1 MTAASLAK
9 WRVVVDTGAA
19 VASGYT
25 ALHAQPQESGMAPDI
40 TTSSI
45 AHIIQLAVAPVF
57 LLAGIGS
64 TLSVL
69 TGRLGRIVDRSRS
82 LEERLGSAQ
91 VNELMAIRTELAR
104 LTERKRWINRAITLC
119 TLCAL
124 LVCLVIAVLFVG
136 EFVQIRLGIVVATF
150 FILTMTLLVS
160 GLLCFLRE
168 IYVAVHKE
176 RVPRGG
182 QK

>member
-1 MTAASLAK
+1 MAA
-9 WRVVVDTGAA
+9 
-19 VASGYT
+19 
-25 ALHAQPQESGMAPDI
+25 DI

-57 LLAGIGS
+57 LLTGIGS
-64 TLSVL
+64 LLAVL
-69 TGRLGRIVDRSRS
+69 AGRLGRIVDRARS
-82 LEERLGSAQ
+82 LEGRIGSTP
-91 VNELMAIRTELAR
+91 VNELMAMRTELAR
-104 LTERKRWINRAITLC
+104 LAERKRWINRAITLC

-136 EFVQIRLGIVVATF
+136 AVIEIRLGIAVAVL
-150 FILTMTLLVS
+150 FILAMVVLVA

-176 RVPRGG
+176 RTPREH
-182 QK
+182 